1 MQLKP
6 AILLLGLRMP
16 VMSGEE
22 VIPRLRIIPESQHL
36 PIIAISTGA
45 FEHNRHPRIEAGA
58 DDFLT
63 KPF

>member
-1 MQLKP
+1 
-6 AILLLGLRMP
+6 
-16 VMSGEE
+16 MSGEE